1 MTDDRSR
8 WLAWYAPGRQ
18 PAPKTF
24 ELGLCLAGAVSAGS
38 YTAGVL
44 DFLYEALDAWSAAKL
59 RGENVPRHEVKL
71 RVVAGASAGGM
82 NGAIMAASAS
92 RRFTPAAPARNR
104 DLTTSPFY
112 KIWVDGLSITDLLAT
127 DDLEGPKPEFR
138 SILNARCLDV
148 LAQSVVEFRGE
159 GAVDP
164 ATRSWMADPFL
175 VKLTLANLRGV
186 PYPIRFEG
194 ATGFSHPM
202 TLHADWI
209 EFGASARGVVD
220 ADKLPPGAIALPDDR
235 TNPAWFHLRT
245 GALATGAF
253 PGALEARFIPRD
265 QSDYDMRFPRLD
277 ADGNVAFVKPNWSKI
292 EDPYAFT
299 SVDGGLFNN
308 EPFDLAHA
316 VLSGFAGSNPRDG
329 TQADRAVIMVDPFAD
344 PSPLGAADL
353 RSIGEIFPAILAA
366 MTAQGRFKPSE
377 LALAQSASIY
387 SRYLIAP
394 VRADAKGEAAMAT
407 GGLGGF
413 IGFFSRAYRHHD
425 FLLGRANCQ
434 EFLRER
440 FTVPDGNP
448 IVAGDPAMKDQRYRS
463 RNAPDH
469 VRLIPLIG
477 DCAADEAL
485 PPWPRKKFAG
495 FSEVE
500 TPLRKRVRLVAQHL
514 LTSFLDEKEILKVT
528 APLIVPVIE
537 RKLAAKVAAALD
549 AARDKVDSSSAR

>member
-8 WLAWYAPGRQ
+8 WLAWYAPRLHL
-18 PAPKTF
+18 APRTF

-44 DFLYEALDAWSAAKL
+44 DFLYEALDSWQAAKL
-59 RGENVPRHEVKL
+59 RGEAVPRHEVKL

-92 RRFTPAAPARNR
+92 RRFTPASPARNR

-127 DDLEGPKPEFR
+127 DDLDGPNPEFR
-138 SILNARCLDV
+138 SILNARCLDR
-148 LAQSVVEFRGE
+148 LAQSVVEFQGE
-159 GAVDP
+159 GAADP
-164 ATRSWMADPFL
+164 AIRGWLADPFL

-209 EFGASARGVVD
+209 EFGASARGIVD

-235 TNPAWFHLRT
+235 TKPAWFHLRT

-265 QSDYDMRFPRLD
+265 QSVYDTRFPRFD
-277 ADGNVAFVKPNWSKI
+277 ADGNVVFVKPDWNKV

-308 EPFDLAHA
+308 EPFDLAHS
-316 VLSGFAGSNPRDG
+316 VLAGFAGSNPRDG
-329 TQADRAVIMVDPFAD
+329 KQADRAVVMVAPFAD

-353 RSIGEIFPAILAA
+353 RSIAEIFPAMIAA

-394 VRADAKGEAAMAT
+394 IRADAKGEAAMAT

-425 FLLGRANCQ
+425 FLLGRVNCQ

-440 FTVPDGNP
+440 FTLPDSNP
-448 IVAGDPAMKDQRYRS
+448 IFAGDAAARDPRFRS
-463 RNAPDH
+463 RRAPDH
-469 VRLIPLIG
+469 VRLIPVIG
-477 DCAADEAL
+477 ACDADEAL
-485 PPWPRKKFAG
+485 PAWPRQKFAG

-500 TPLRKRVRLVAQHL
+500 APLRKRVRLVAEHL
-514 LTSFLDEKEILKVT
+514 LKSFFDEKEVLKVA
-528 APLIVPVIE
+528 APLLVPVIE
-537 RKLAAKVAAALD
+537 RKLVAKVAAALD
-549 AARDKVDSSSAR
+549 GARDKVNSSSAR